1 MNIAKFDIS
10 FFLFNLLILK
20 VGQMEHV
27 MEFRTGNTFI
37 L

>member
-1 MNIAKFDIS
+1 MNIAKFDTS
-10 FFLFNLLILK
+10 FFLFNLLILQ
-20 VGQMEHV
+20 VGQVEDV